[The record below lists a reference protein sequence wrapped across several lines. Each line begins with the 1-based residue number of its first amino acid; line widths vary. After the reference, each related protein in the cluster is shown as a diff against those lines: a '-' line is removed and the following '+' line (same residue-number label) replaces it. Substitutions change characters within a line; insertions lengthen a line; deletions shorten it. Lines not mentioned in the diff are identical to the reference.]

1 MVASLLMGDE
11 AAVRYVFFE
20 QFVPLLRHN
29 ARQAAPAVSYDDLVQ
44 ELYLYI
50 SADNWSRLRSYN
62 SSQPFVNWFSVVSY
76 RFFKDFSRRMIDSAS
91 QIPISTI
98 EGHELKAAVN
108 RNDEIM
114 MDIKRALCN
123 LTPPRDREII
133 TALLIDDEPPNEVAL
148 RYGITVDNLYNIK
161 RRALSRLITKHLSD
175 YLTK

>member
-1 MVASLLMGDE
+1 
-11 AAVRYVFFE
+11 
-20 QFVPLLRHN
+20 
-29 ARQAAPAVSYDDLVQ
+29 
-44 ELYLYI
+44 
-50 SADNWSRLRSYN
+50 
-62 SSQPFVNWFSVVSY
+62 
-76 RFFKDFSRRMIDSAS
+76 MIDSAS

-133 TALLIDDEPPNEVAL
+133 TALLIDDEPPNEVAH